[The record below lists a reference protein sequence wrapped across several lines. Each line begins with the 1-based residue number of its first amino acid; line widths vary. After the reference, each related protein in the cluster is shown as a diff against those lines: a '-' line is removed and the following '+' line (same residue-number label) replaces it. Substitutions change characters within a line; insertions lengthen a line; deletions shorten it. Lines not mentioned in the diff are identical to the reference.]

1 MVLMQWIYLR
11 KNSGILFSGDYYRKY
26 SQMDDRLG
34 EDVCKGLNIEMIQ
47 RMSSK
52 QTEKVEKWVRKLAKN
67 INRHKMT

>member
-34 EDVCKGLNIEMIQ
+34 EDVCKGLNIETVQ

-52 QTEKVEKWVRKLAKN
+52 QTEKAEK
-67 INRHKMT
+67 

>member
-52 QTEKVEKWVRKLAKN
+52 QTEKVEK
-67 INRHKMT
+67 